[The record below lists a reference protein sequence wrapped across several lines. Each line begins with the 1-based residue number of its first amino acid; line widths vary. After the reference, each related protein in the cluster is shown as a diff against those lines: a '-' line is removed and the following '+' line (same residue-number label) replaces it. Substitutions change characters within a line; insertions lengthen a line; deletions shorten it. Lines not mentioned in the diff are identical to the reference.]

1 MIKFQKENIL
11 WIFVLFFI
19 LFNSGVVNSGEKSA
33 KKVNT
38 CFGSEPFWDVE
49 INTKVVQFKDSGK
62 NFVMTI
68 PKPQPSTAEGSS
80 DEYIVVYQGKTIDHQ
95 NKFMNI
101 IIVNDENCSDGM
113 SEEKYPFSAFVL
125 SGKTLYKGCC
135 K

>member
-1 MIKFQKENIL
+1 MNMIKITSSL
-11 WIFVLFFI
+11 IFTIIFLLLTSSAVMA
-19 LFNSGVVNSGEKSA
+19 GEKSA
-33 KKVNT
+33 RNVNS

-113 SEEKYPFSAFVL
+113 SEEKHPFSAFVL